1 MEELGIP
8 GLGGESGNAE
18 ALATTVLEQCGGGK
32 VLFLRGDQA
41 KDTVVEVL
49 TGGGVEVDQV
59 VVYESLA
66 NPGLEA
72 LLASLPLPTW
82 VVLFSPSGARLS
94 LPLLEARHGG
104 QALAAARLVA
114 IGGATCHLPL
124 ATCHLPPVTCHL
136 SPTTYHLPPVTFPL
150 PQAPAPPP
158 VCSTWA
164 TWCTGWRPPPPP
176 RACWGS
182 SGRARAGLAP
192 SYLIN

>member
-72 LLASLPLPTW
+72 LLTSLPLPTW

-114 IGGATCHLPL
+114 IGPSTSTCVQHLG
-124 ATCHLPPVTCHL
+124 HLVHG
-136 SPTTYHLPPVTFPL
+136 V
-150 PQAPAPPP
+150 AA
-158 VCSTWA
+158 
-164 TWCTGWRPPPPP
+164 
-176 RACWGS
+176 
-182 SGRARAGLAP
+182 AP
-192 SYLIN
+192 SPQGLLGVLRPG